1 MTRDKNQQPIAE
13 HEKQTLYPVILA
25 VPDTAK
31 ALTPKERVKFL
42 SRHARRALE
51 MSAEKS
57 GIRLDALQQDERNA
71 PLPFRGTYWSI
82 THKNEYVGGVVSP
95 SPTGI
100 DIEKICPRAESLFHK
115 IADKAEWALADKTIT
130 TFFRYWTAK
139 EAALKAGGIGLRDL
153 SKCRI
158 SRVLDTHHLNVE
170 YAGNKLQI
178 EHNFF
183 NSHIASV
190 VKNEWRIEW
199 TMVQV
204 ANKCR
209 LNER

>member
-1 MTRDKNQQPIAE
+1 MDPIRNPHSAFRNQTI
-13 HEKQTLYPVILA
+13 YPVILA

-31 ALTPKERVKFL
+31 KLTPKERVKFL

-51 MSAEKS
+51 VSAEKS
-57 GIRLDALQQDERNA
+57 GIRLDELQQDEHNA
-71 PLPFRGTYWSI
+71 PLPYRGTYWSI

-95 SPTGI
+95 SPIGI
-100 DIEKICPRAESLFHK
+100 DIEKICPRAKSLFRK

-139 EAALKAGGIGLRDL
+139 EAVLKAGGIGLRDL

-170 YAGNKLQI
+170 YAGKKLQI
-178 EHNFF
+178 EHTFF
-183 NSHIASV
+183 NSHIASI
-190 VKNEWRIEW
+190 VKNEWGIEW
-199 TMVQV
+199 TRV
-204 ANKCR
+204 
-209 LNER
+209 

>member
-1 MTRDKNQQPIAE
+1 MKPIRNPKSE
-13 HEKQTLYPVILA
+13 IRNQTLYPVILA

-57 GIRLDALQQDERNA
+57 SIRLDALEQDERNA
-71 PLPFRGTYWSI
+71 PLPFNGTYWSI
-82 THKNEYVGGVVSP
+82 THKNEYVGGVVCP

-100 DIEKICPRAESLFHK
+100 DIEKICTRSESLFRK
-115 IADKAEWALADKTIT
+115 TADEAEWALADKTFT

-139 EAALKAGGIGLRDL
+139 EAVLKAAAIGLRDL

-158 SRVLDTHHLNVE
+158 SRVPGPHHLDVE
-170 YAGNKLQI
+170 YDGNKWQI

-183 NSHIASV
+183 NSHIASI
-190 VKNEWRIEW
+190 VKNDFMIEW
-199 TMVQV
+199 TI
-204 ANKCR
+204 C
-209 LNER
+209 

>member
-1 MTRDKNQQPIAE
+1 MISIRNPKSTIHN
-13 HEKQTLYPVILA
+13 QTLHPVILS
-25 VPDTAK
+25 VPAAAK
-31 ALTPKERVKFL
+31 KLTPKERVKFL

-71 PLPFRGTYWSI
+71 PLPYRGTYWSI

-95 SPTGI
+95 SPIGI
-100 DIEKICPRAESLFHK
+100 DIEKICPRAKSLFHK
-115 IADKAEWALADKTIT
+115 IATKAEWALADKTIT

-190 VKNEWRIEW
+190 VKNEWGIEW
-199 TMVQV
+199 TLV
-204 ANKCR
+204 
-209 LNER
+209 

>member
-1 MTRDKNQQPIAE
+1 MKTDKTENSISGKKNYIL
-13 HEKQTLYPVILA
+13 HPVILA
-25 VPDTAK
+25 VPDAVK
-31 ALTPKERVKFL
+31 DLIPKERVKFL

-51 MSAEKS
+51 MSADKS
-57 GIRLDALQQDERNA
+57 GIRLDDLQQDERNA

-100 DIEKICPRAESLFHK
+100 DIEKIGSRAKSLFRK
-115 IADKAEWALADKTIT
+115 TADGAEWAMADTTFT

-139 EAALKAGGIGLRDL
+139 EAVLKAVGIGLRDL

-158 SRVLDTHHLNVE
+158 SRVRSAHHLDVE
-170 YAGNKLQI
+170 YEGNKWQI

-183 NSHIASV
+183 NNHIASI
-190 VKNEWRIEW
+190 VKNDFVVQW
-199 TMVQV
+199 TI
-204 ANKCR
+204 C
-209 LNER
+209 